1 MSVVFKRNTVTF
13 APTKMRSPR
22 LGTFAGGHPGEARI
36 DAHAFQDCDLVAEVV
51 IPNELWTHVGFG
63 AFGSCTSLTKLK
75 IPDSVMEIG
84 EGAFKNC
91 SSLGNLAH
99 LAPR

>member
-1 MSVVFKRNTVTF
+1 
-13 APTKMRSPR
+13 MRSPR